1 MLKEKKEEFEKLM
14 KEIHRQKRLTD
25 NQGQAAASAATSMK
39 KVVNVVRAANMMR
52 QPAGR
57 SVRGNVM
64 RVKKAPG
71 Q

>member
-25 NQGQAAASAATSMK
+25 NQGQAAASAAPSMK
-39 KVVNVVRAANMMR
+39 KIVNVVRAANMMR

-57 SVRGNVM
+57 
-64 RVKKAPG
+64 
-71 Q
+71 